1 MHMKFRIIVRSRGE
15 GLATQIFLKTK
26 QSSLPFLLESK
37 EKEKKKRKRKR
48 EKEISKKKK
57 KEIRKKEKERQ

>member
-1 MHMKFRIIVRSRGE
+1 MKFRIIVRSRGE

-37 EKEKKKRKRKR
+37 EK
-48 EKEISKKKK
+48 
-57 KEIRKKEKERQ
+57 